1 MNSIWNGFN
10 KSGIHLN
17 SNNINLIKNVT
28 INQIYSST
36 ILLYKN
42 QTLLNN
48 DIIKTKIT
56 NIILTFLVSFMSLMT
71 IFGNIL
77 VIIAFIRESTIR
89 TYSNYFIL
97 NLSIAD
103 LLIGLIWYVYKIKI
117 DF

>member
-1 MNSIWNGFN
+1 MNSIWNGLN
-10 KSGIHLN
+10 QTGIHLN
-17 SNNINLIKNVT
+17 SNLIKNVT
-28 INQIYSST
+28 INHIYSST
-36 ILLYKN
+36 ILSYKN
-42 QTLLNN
+42 SNETLLNN

-71 IFGNIL
+71 IFGNML

-103 LLIGLIWYVYKIKI
+103 LLIGLIWYVKNERI
-117 DF
+117 